1 MGVNKLFQRI
11 ATISLLV
18 MIATYFTKDTLP
30 APEYYANTLIKEPT
44 QNKSNKKPFNIESN
58 QEHYRITPKYEYS
71 LEGVIV
77 STHNADAFLDMAH
90 HEEWRDFINIRDLCI
105 IWGDN
110 VKSGVYKDMQFENGN
125 WTCWYSWPNANVRQ
139 RFQNNQLSN
148 NHLLAGEESVKR
160 AIMEAQPGDYIY
172 IEGMLVNY
180 TNPANGFKRGTSI
193 TRTDTGQG
201 ACETIYV
208 EKFDIIKKANT
219 LKRNLFNIAKFL
231 FILSIIALLFLFI
244 TSLRKPDVNP

>member
-1 MGVNKLFQRI
+1 MEINILFKRVAI
-11 ATISLLV
+11 ISLLV

-30 APEYYANTLIKEPT
+30 APEYYANTLIKEPS
-44 QNKSNKKPFNIESN
+44 QKKSNKKPFKIESN

-71 LEGVIV
+71 LEGVVV

-90 HEEWRDFINIRDLCI
+90 HEEWRDFINIRDLCV

-110 VKSGVYKDMQFENGN
+110 VKSGVYEDMQFENGN
-125 WTCWYSWPNANVRQ
+125 WTCWYSWPNSNVRQ

-148 NHLLAGEESVKR
+148 NHLLAGEESIKK
-160 AIMEAQPGDYIY
+160 AIMEAQPGDHIH

-180 TNPANGFKRGTSI
+180 ANPANGFKRGTSI

-231 FILSIIALLFLFI
+231 FLLSISALLFLFI
-244 TSLRKPDVNP
+244 TSLGKPKEQ

>member
-1 MGVNKLFQRI
+1 MGVNILFQRV
-11 ATISLLV
+11 AAISLLV

-30 APEYYANTLIKEPT
+30 TAEYYGNTLIKEPI
-44 QNKSNKKPFNIESN
+44 QNKSSKKPFKIEAN
-58 QEHYRITPKYEYS
+58 QEQYRITPKYQYS
-71 LEGVIV
+71 LEGVVV

-139 RFQNNQLSN
+139 RFHNNELSN
-148 NHLLAGEESVKR
+148 NHLLAEEESVKR
-160 AIMEAQPGDYIY
+160 AIMEAQPGDHIH

-219 LKRNLFNIAKFL
+219 LKRNLFDIAKFL
-231 FILSIIALLFLFI
+231 FILSTLALLFLFI
-244 TSLRKPDVNP
+244 TSLRKADINP